1 MNGVELLNQSRLNPY
16 LLINEDYNNGSIILS
31 NQNSN
36 LYVNELNIV
45 PRGSIICFAG
55 RTAPDGWLLCDG
67 SDLDIIRYDKL
78 FSVIGRTYGSSS
90 LNTFKLP
97 NLCQKF
103 PMGKT
108 SDTNLGDSGGSNS
121 ITLTAEQLPSHTHS
135 GTVNSAG
142 EHNHIA
148 SDSGHTHNIQDA
160 YFSAW
165 NGINDSVTGSFAG
178 VDYDNQLFTRNTVTA
193 SANANI
199 TVNNAGNHTHT
210 FITDST
216 GSSNSINIL
225 NPYIVLNYIIRY

>member
-1 MNGVELLNQSRLNPY
+1 MNGVEFVNQSNLDPY
-16 LLINEDYNNGSIILS
+16 LLSNEKYNNGSIILS

-36 LYVNELNIV
+36 LYVNGLNIV

-55 RTAPDGWLLCDG
+55 ITAPDGWLLCDG
-67 SDLDIIRYDKL
+67 SDLEIIKYDKL

-90 LNTFKLP
+90 PNTFKLP

-108 SDTNLGDSGGSNS
+108 NDTNLGDSGGSNS

-142 EHNHIA
+142 DHTHLA

-165 NGINDSVTGSFAG
+165 NGVNDSVTGSFAG
-178 VDYDNQLFTRNTVTA
+178 LDYDNQLFTRNTVTA

-210 FITDST
+210 FITDSA